1 MKVDKR
7 EQKII
12 SLLESKGELRL
23 NELSEQLDISLSTL
37 RKNLAVMQEK
47 GLVIRTYGGVM
58 SVNRVPDE
66 TFDSKLTKN
75 VQEKQQIAA
84 AARTLL
90 KDDLTIALG
99 SGTTIYTLASLLY
112 DLQSLAVYTNSLPTA
127 EQLAR
132 CKTLDV
138 HICGG
143 IIRSHT
149 GTITG
154 SEARE
159 YFSTLS
165 LDYAFISCDAIDSRG
180 VIYSDNLAVATSEQ
194 AVLNSAKHKYILC
207 DSSKLGKTAV
217 ARISRLEDCDGLI
230 TCRASRGISES
241 FRALTEIIYG

>member
-99 SGTTIYTLASLLY
+99 SGTSI
-112 DLQSLAVYTNSLPTA
+112 
-127 EQLAR
+127 
-132 CKTLDV
+132 
-138 HICGG
+138 
-143 IIRSHT
+143 
-149 GTITG
+149 
-154 SEARE
+154 
-159 YFSTLS
+159 
-165 LDYAFISCDAIDSRG
+165 
-180 VIYSDNLAVATSEQ
+180 
-194 AVLNSAKHKYILC
+194 
-207 DSSKLGKTAV
+207 
-217 ARISRLEDCDGLI
+217 
-230 TCRASRGISES
+230 
-241 FRALTEIIYG
+241 